1 MPRIDEQLGLGIA
14 VVIGALLIL
23 WYVGGNELMRRR
35 SHRLAIWTRRVLDP
49 LGGTQS
55 IRWLSG
61 QAFRLEVEDAKE
73 PFKALL
79 ATGLVESW
87 DTPMIWAWNRWHG
100 RRDLVMLQV
109 TLRKQPLWGLE
120 VYRPGTLLAG
130 DSRHHANQEGWT
142 ETPLED
148 LRVACG
154 GDAPRRLAT
163 ELIGLLNQERPR
175 LLRLA
180 VRRQGHHLTLA
191 INVPDPNGFEPQ
203 AASKL
208 AQRLAERVLR
218 SPYH

>member
-1 MPRIDEQLGLGIA
+1 LPQLDNDLGLAIA
-14 VVIGALLIL
+14 VAIGALLIL
-23 WYVGGNELMRRR
+23 WYLGGNELMRRR
-35 SHRLAIWTRRVLDP
+35 SHRLALWTKRVLDP

-61 QAFRLEVEDAKE
+61 QAFRLEVEGAKE
-73 PFKALL
+73 PFTKLL

-87 DTPMIWAWNRWHG
+87 DTPLIWAWNRWRG

-142 ETPLED
+142 ESSLDD
-148 LRVACG
+148 LRIACG
-154 GDAPRRLAT
+154 GDAPKRLAA
-163 ELIGLLNQERPR
+163 ELVGALEAERAR
-175 LLRLA
+175 LIRLA

-191 INVPDPNGFEPQ
+191 FNVPDPGGFEPR
-203 AASKL
+203 AVSTLAERL
-208 AQRLAERVLR
+208 AQRVVA
-218 SPYH
+218 SS

>member
-1 MPRIDEQLGLGIA
+1 LPQLDNDLGLAIA
-14 VVIGALLIL
+14 LAIGALLIL
-23 WYVGGNELMRRR
+23 WYLGGNELMRRR
-35 SHRLAIWTRRVLDP
+35 SHRLALWTKRVLDP

-61 QAFRLEVEDAKE
+61 QAFRLEVEGAKE
-73 PFKALL
+73 PFTKLL

-87 DTPMIWAWNRWHG
+87 DTPLIWAWNRWRG

-142 ETPLED
+142 ESSLDD
-148 LRVACG
+148 LRIACG
-154 GDAPRRLAT
+154 GDAPKRLAA
-163 ELIGLLNQERPR
+163 ELVGALEAERAR
-175 LLRLA
+175 LIRLA

-191 INVPDPNGFEPQ
+191 FNVPDPGGFEPR
-203 AASKL
+203 AVSTLAERL
-208 AQRLAERVLR
+208 AQRVVA
-218 SPYH
+218 SS

>member
-1 MPRIDEQLGLGIA
+1 MPQLDNDLGLAIA
-14 VVIGALLIL
+14 LAIGALLIL
-23 WYVGGNELMRRR
+23 WYLGGNELMRRR
-35 SHRLAIWTRRVLDP
+35 SHRLALWTKRVLDP

-61 QAFRLEVEDAKE
+61 QAFRLEVEGAKE
-73 PFKALL
+73 PFTKLL

-87 DTPMIWAWNRWHG
+87 DTPLIWAWNRWRG

-142 ETPLED
+142 ESSLDD
-148 LRVACG
+148 LRIACG
-154 GDAPRRLAT
+154 GDAPKRLAA
-163 ELIGLLNQERPR
+163 ELVGALEAERAR
-175 LLRLA
+175 LIRLA

-191 INVPDPNGFEPQ
+191 FNVPDPGGFEPR
-203 AASKL
+203 AVSTLAERL
-208 AQRLAERVLR
+208 AQRVVA
-218 SPYH
+218 SS

>member
-109 TLRKQPLWGLE
+109 TLRMQPML
-120 VYRPGTLLAG
+120 PHTL
-130 DSRHHANQEGWT
+130 
-142 ETPLED
+142 
-148 LRVACG
+148 
-154 GDAPRRLAT
+154 
-163 ELIGLLNQERPR
+163 
-175 LLRLA
+175 
-180 VRRQGHHLTLA
+180 
-191 INVPDPNGFEPQ
+191 VP
-203 AASKL
+203 
-208 AQRLAERVLR
+208 
-218 SPYH
+218 

>member
-1 MPRIDEQLGLGIA
+1 LPQLDNDLGLAIA
-14 VVIGALLIL
+14 LAIGALLIL
-23 WYVGGNELMRRR
+23 WYLGGNELMRRR
-35 SHRLAIWTRRVLDP
+35 SHRLALWTKRVLDP

-61 QAFRLEVEDAKE
+61 QAFRLEVEGAKE
-73 PFKALL
+73 PFTKLL

-87 DTPMIWAWNRWHG
+87 DTPLIWAWNRWRG

-142 ETPLED
+142 ESSLDD
-148 LRVACG
+148 LRIACG
-154 GDAPRRLAT
+154 GDAPKRLAAELVSALET
-163 ELIGLLNQERPR
+163 ERARLI
-175 LLRLA
+175 RLA

-191 INVPDPNGFEPQ
+191 FNVPDPGGFEPR
-203 AASKL
+203 AVSTLAERL
-208 AQRLAERVLR
+208 AQRVVA
-218 SPYH
+218 SS

>member
-1 MPRIDEQLGLGIA
+1 MPQLDNDLGLAIA
-14 VVIGALLIL
+14 VAIGALLIL
-23 WYVGGNELMRRR
+23 WYLGGNELMRRR
-35 SHRLAIWTRRVLDP
+35 SHRLALWTKRVLDP

-61 QAFRLEVEDAKE
+61 QAFRLEVEGAKE
-73 PFKALL
+73 PFTKLL

-87 DTPMIWAWNRWHG
+87 DTPLIWAWNRWRG

-142 ETPLED
+142 ESSLDD
-148 LRVACG
+148 LRIACG
-154 GDAPRRLAT
+154 GDAPKRLAA
-163 ELIGLLNQERPR
+163 ELVGALEAERAR
-175 LLRLA
+175 LIRLA

-191 INVPDPNGFEPQ
+191 FNVPDPGGFEPR
-203 AASKL
+203 AVSTLAERL
-208 AQRLAERVLR
+208 AQRVVA
-218 SPYH
+218 SS

>member
-1 MPRIDEQLGLGIA
+1 MPQLDNDLGLAIA
-14 VVIGALLIL
+14 LAIGALLIL
-23 WYVGGNELMRRR
+23 WYLGGNELMRRR
-35 SHRLAIWTRRVLDP
+35 SHRLALWTKRVLDP

-61 QAFRLEVEDAKE
+61 QAFRLEVEGAKE
-73 PFKALL
+73 PFTKLL

-87 DTPMIWAWNRWHG
+87 DTPLIWAWNRWRG

-142 ETPLED
+142 ESSLDD
-148 LRVACG
+148 LRIACG
-154 GDAPRRLAT
+154 GDAPKRLAAELVGALET
-163 ELIGLLNQERPR
+163 ERARLI
-175 LLRLA
+175 RLA

-191 INVPDPNGFEPQ
+191 FNVPDPGGFEPR
-203 AASKL
+203 AVSTLAERL
-208 AQRLAERVLR
+208 AQRVVA
-218 SPYH
+218 SS